1 MTNKNA
7 LDEYYRTCP
16 FPKPGKAKKQKPQN
30 GYKDKPNR
38 HCWYC
43 GKDYAERHE
52 VFGGPF
58 REISIEL
65 GFQVDVCPIHH
76 RSLHQSADN
85 WARIENRKWV
95 MYYQQKWEEE
105 QIAEGRDPET
115 VREAW
120 IDMMGRNYL

>member
-1 MTNKNA
+1 MSSNN
-7 LDEYYRTCP
+7 YYQTCP
-16 FPKPGKAKKQKPQN
+16 FPKPGKTKKNKAQN

-38 HCWYC
+38 YCWYC

-52 VFGGPF
+52 VFSGPF

-65 GFQVDVCPIHH
+65 GFQVDVCPAHH
-76 RSLHQSADN
+76 RMLHQSADS
-85 WARIENRKWV
+85 WAKIENCKWA

-105 QIAEGRDPET
+105 QIAGGMDPET

>member
-1 MTNKNA
+1 MSK
-7 LDEYYRTCP
+7 DYYSTCP
-16 FPKPGKAKKQKPQN
+16 FPKPGAGKKKRSQN

-38 HCWYC
+38 ICWYC
-43 GKDYAERHE
+43 GRDYAERHE

-65 GFQVDVCPIHH
+65 GFQVDACQMHH
-76 RSLHQSADN
+76 RQLHQTGDS
-85 WARIENRKWV
+85 WGQIESRKWR

-105 QIAEGRDPET
+105 QIADGMDPET
-115 VREAW
+115 AREAW